1 MKVLLT
7 GILGFAGRSI
17 AELLLAS
24 IEEIS
29 IYGID
34 NLSRSGSELN
44 LNFIKDYNIKFSRG
58 DIRCSSDVDSLPQVD
73 WVIDCAANPS
83 VLAGL
88 NGQSSSRQLM
98 EHNLQGTI
106 NILEYCKKYK
116 SGLILLSTSRVYSAT
131 ILANLP
137 VDSSINRFELQE
149 NDLRGLSQDGLSED
163 FPTNAPISL
172 YGASKLASETLIL
185 EYGECFDFPVWIN
198 RCGVLAGAGQ
208 FGKAD
213 QGIFSYWIHSFRE
226 KNPLKYIGF
235 NGTGHQVRDAMH
247 PKDLVPL
254 LYRQIMDPEWEAPKI
269 LNIGGGREN
278 SMSLKELS
286 IWCEDRFG
294 QNEVISS
301 KADRPMDAPWIIM
314 DSTTA
319 QNAWN
324 WKIKTELQE
333 ILNEIADY
341 AEKNPSWLSLTT

>member
-1 MKVLLT
+1 MANVIVTGCAGFIGSQLTSVLLKKN
-7 GILGFAGRSI
+7 FRVF
-17 AELLLAS
+17 
-24 IEEIS
+24 
-29 IYGID
+29 GID
-34 NLSRSGSELN
+34 NLSTGN
-44 LNFIKDYNIKFSRG
+44 IGNIKHFKNHKKFFFFKL
-58 DIRCSSDVDSLPQVD
+58 DLLNPKSLNKIFNKKILTVFHL
-73 WVIDCAANPS
+73 AANADVRFGTNHPDKDLKQNTIVTFN
-83 VLAGL
+83 VL
-88 NGQSSSRQLM
+88 NQMRKHNVKNIVFSST
-98 EHNLQGTI
+98 G
-106 NILEYCKKYK
+106 
-116 SGLILLSTSRVYSAT
+116 
-131 ILANLP
+131 
-137 VDSSINRFELQE
+137 SIYGEAKE
-149 NDLRGLSQDGLSED
+149 
-163 FPTNAPISL
+163 FPTKEFSQFPTQTSL